1 MRRDATNR
9 LLLFSPLMFV
19 AVTGCALGPAAIESG
34 RLPYNQVVQQTNS
47 EQLLLNLV
55 RLVYRE
61 NPLFLD
67 VGSISAQYVVT
78 QAAQIGGTLNENV
91 PMQPINP
98 DVLNIEGRL
107 SLEERPTIT
116 YSPLQ
121 GAEFAAR
128 MLSPLKLETI
138 ELLIRSGWRADRVL
152 RLTVQAANGLDNA
165 SAASGP
171 TPAEPPD
178 YERFARAAELFR
190 VLQQRGQL
198 HVAFEARPVR
208 VGPPVSAISITP
220 ATTMEA
226 LRSGMSFLPVESGPD
241 LVALHRSEPAL
252 IWRIPGAARDSAE
265 FRELAQLLRL
275 EPGRD
280 EYAVQMSTSAQMSE
294 PGPSGRFDRLTL
306 MPRSLLGSL
315 FYLSQGVQSPEP
327 HRTEGRV
334 TVTRSPDGAPFDW
347 QEVVG
352 GVLNVH
358 SQTRRPHRAAVAVQY
373 RDWWFYID
381 DTDLTSKS
389 TFALLGQVFALQAGT
404 AEGSGPV
411 LTLGL
416 GG

>member
-1 MRRDATNR
+1 MKTLGGLAAVCF
-9 LLLFSPLMFV
+9 LLSAGL
-19 AVTGCALGPAAIESG
+19 GCALGPAAIQSG
-34 RLPYNQVVQQTNS
+34 RLPYNQVVQQTNA

-98 DVLNIEGRL
+98 DALSIEGRL

-138 ELLIRSGWRADRVL
+138 ELLVRSGWRVDRVL

-171 TPAEPPD
+171 TPSEPPEFETFGRVAD
-178 YERFARAAELFR
+178 LMRA
-190 VLQQRGQL
+190 LQQAGWLQIG
-198 HVAFEARPVR
+198 FESRPVR
-208 VGPPVSAISITP
+208 VGPAVAAESVTAA
-220 ATTMEA
+220 ATLEA
-226 LRSGMSFLPVESGPD
+226 LRSGMTFLPAEAGSP
-241 LVALHRSEPAL
+241 LVALHRSERTL
-252 IWRIPGAARDSAE
+252 TWRIPRSAQESAE
-265 FRELAQLLRL
+265 MRELVELLRL
-275 EPGRD
+275 VPGRAA
-280 EYAVQMSTSAQMSE
+280 YAIELNTSAQPPE
-294 PGPSGRFDRLTL
+294 PDASGRFEKLTL
-306 MPRSLLGSL
+306 TPRSLLGAL
-315 FYLSQGVQSPEP
+315 FYLSQGVAAPER
-327 HRTEGRV
+327 HRAEGRV
-334 TVTRSPDGAPFDW
+334 TVTRDASGAAFDW
-347 QEVVG
+347 GQVVG
-352 GVLNVH
+352 ELLQVR
-358 SQTRRPHRAAVAVQY
+358 STSRRPRNAAVAVRH
-373 RDWWFYID
+373 RDWWYYID
-381 DTDLTSKS
+381 DTDLNSKA

-404 AEGSGPV
+404 AEGSSPV